1 MQYAYSKD
9 HDLEGN
15 CATLPPSFTT
25 LLAGACIAPKKGM
38 LTTKAT
44 NIIHSCF
51 SSFKVMF
58 SWLDIR
64 WDGIKGEIIHP
75 IPYLVDDGI
84 R

>member
-25 LLAGACIAPKKGM
+25 LLAGVCIAPKKGM

-51 SSFKVMF
+51 SPFKDMF

-64 WDGIKGEIIHP
+64 WDRIKEITHP